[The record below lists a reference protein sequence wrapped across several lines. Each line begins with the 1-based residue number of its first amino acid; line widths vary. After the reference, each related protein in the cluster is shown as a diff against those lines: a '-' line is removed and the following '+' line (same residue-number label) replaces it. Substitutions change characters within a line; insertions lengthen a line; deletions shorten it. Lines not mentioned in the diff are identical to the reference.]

1 MTITAVGFD
10 LDYTLVVP
18 VRQRADL
25 LDDAVRDVGA
35 EPIDRQAYL
44 EAHREHLTAETRA
57 PIFDRL
63 LDEQPDR
70 DGGDRAEDLATA
82 YREAINESLVPLDGV
97 ETMLEQ
103 LRQRYRVG
111 LLTNGP
117 TLAQRAKLATL
128 GWEAAFDATVVSG
141 ELPAGKPDS
150 AAFEALLNA
159 LGSTADETV
168 YVGDEVEADVVGATA
183 AGLRVVQV
191 VFPNGPDADPRADA
205 HVERDDLVATLPGI
219 LASF

>member
-18 VRQRADL
+18 DRQRADL

-35 EPIDRQAYL
+35 EPIARDDYI

-63 LDEQPDR
+63 IDEQPADPR
-70 DGGDRAEDLATA
+70 SDRAQDLATA
-82 YREAINESLVPLDGV
+82 YREAVNEALVPLDGV
-97 ETMLEQ
+97 ESMLDR

-117 TLAQRAKLATL
+117 TVAQRAKLATL

-141 ELPAGKPDS
+141 ELPAGKPDP
-150 AAFEALLNA
+150 AAFEALLDA
-159 LGSTADETV
+159 LGSAADETV
-168 YVGDEVEADVVGATA
+168 YVGDEVGADVGGATA
-183 AGLRVVQV
+183 AGLRVVQI
-191 VFPNGPDADPRADA
+191 VFPGGPDADPRADA
-205 HVERDDLVATLPGI
+205 HVERDELVATLPDV
-219 LASF
+219 LTSL